1 MIYNYIDIIY
11 MYHIIYIY
19 IIENE
24 CTHSSSIFQSPIYNI
39 YSVFSTKTLFS
50 SLAFD
55 ERLQLSTLA
64 ASCLAH
70 TLQTYTQIHSHLD
83 NSTLFFF
90 CFSVIILKYGHSI
103 PGYSCFNDYSKA
115 IQR

>member
-1 MIYNYIDIIY
+1 

-24 CTHSSSIFQSPIYNI
+24 CTHSSPIFLSHIYNI
-39 YSVFSTKTLFS
+39 YSVFSTKILFS

-55 ERLQLSTLA
+55 ECLQLSTLA

-70 TLQTYTQIHSHLD
+70 TLQTYTQIPLPFRQQH
-83 NSTLFFF
+83 TFFF
-90 CFSVIILKYGHSI
+90 CFSVDHFKIWSLN
-103 PGYSCFNDYSKA
+103 PRLVLF
-115 IQR
+115 